1 LSSRGFTL
9 VELLVGTLVMAVL
22 GLALVRMLV
31 SDSRF
36 VSQQDAM
43 VSARQ
48 TARAAVNAM
57 VAELRMTGDSGLL
70 AAESDSVRVR
80 VPYAFGM
87 TCDSTGGATL
97 GALIPPDSLA
107 YATAVPGGMAW
118 RRYEGDYLAVSG
130 VSITSSTDTATCT
143 ADSIRV
149 FPGGVLISMTGFS
162 AGNWPIVGRIFYLYQ
177 DVTYRFAASVELPG
191 RTGLWRQADTAAAE
205 ELAAPFDSTASFAFL
220 VGMDYSVQTSP
231 PANLQEVRGLE
242 LRLIGASER
251 APEGRTEPE
260 IFELVTRI
268 PFLNRDE

>member
-1 LSSRGFTL
+1 MSSRGFTL

-70 AAESDSVRVR
+70 A
-80 VPYAFGM
+80 PYAFGM